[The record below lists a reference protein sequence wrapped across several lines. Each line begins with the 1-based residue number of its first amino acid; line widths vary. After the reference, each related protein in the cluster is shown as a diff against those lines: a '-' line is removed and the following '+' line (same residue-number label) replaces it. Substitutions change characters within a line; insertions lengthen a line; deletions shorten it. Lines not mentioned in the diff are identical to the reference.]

1 LFAFVTLFTTASFAG
16 TKREKTKL
24 LSKKVSAEQIEL
36 LKKST
41 CKVTESWTNSDGS
54 TATMTITITC
64 DCTTQQACDKAHAI
78 ISIVVPD

>member
-1 LFAFVTLFTTASFAG
+1 MFAFVALFATASFAG
-16 TKREKTKL
+16 TN
-24 LSKKVSAEQIEL
+24 EQKSISIQKATVPEAEL

-54 TATMTITITC
+54 TATMTVTITC
-64 DCTTQQACDKAHAI
+64 ECTTQQACDKAHAI